1 MLTIA
6 FVNDDMNVYINFN
19 IRDIIKV
26 GLWF

>member
-19 IRDIIKV
+19 IHDIIKV
-26 GLWF
+26 ELGF